1 MAEGRGQLLFAC
13 VLFLLLAAAAAAGC
27 GTKTAVPAPS
37 PASADPRDLD
47 FGAPST
53 ADDAAAQEVLDR
65 YLHHLVAEDWPA
77 AWELL
82 DPRVQE
88 RFTREQ
94 FAAQFATPQS
104 VSILEYRIAGVRTV
118 PQDTQHAVAQVEL
131 RVRSQRSIETWVE
144 WWRLT
149 RVGTEWRIADA
160 SRM

>member
-27 GTKTAVPAPS
+27 GTKTAAPASS
-37 PASADPRDLD
+37 PAVVDPRELD
-47 FGAPST
+47 FGAPPT
-53 ADDAAAQEVLDR
+53 PDDAAAYEVMDR
-65 YLHHLVAEDWPA
+65 YLHHLVAENWAA

-94 FAAQFATPQS
+94 FAAQSASPQS
-104 VSILEYRIAGVRTV
+104 AAILEYRITGVRTV
-118 PQDTQHAVAQVEL
+118 PQDTQHAVAQIEL

-144 WWRLT
+144 YWRLA

-160 SRM
+160 PRI